1 MQRLLSREIFLP
13 ACTFI
18 MGVLTTI
25 LLTDYL
31 NKHNPVLF
39 ALIGVIFLL
48 ALLLA
53 ISVKVLRTNELSM
66 DSIEAKIAKLLLRTG
81 LSVEYVEDGESGE
94 SYARATA
101 LIRAAKDSLTF
112 VDMWEPYED
121 YQLGSPERVE
131 ARKEFYQAIIA
142 QVEHHQHS
150 HEMFHRRIVQV
161 PEQFAGQIVPFNLD
175 PYFSEYLD
183 RIAQIQVN
191 HYESC
196 SLRITPVHVMKAHF
210 IIVDRRYIVLPILT
224 TDANT
229 NHQIRHGALLFDDR
243 DGDLFRSLRG
253 IYRAI
258 DARAYPLVPGEPIPA
273 QRTKESQRNAES
285 STTELTR

>member
-1 MQRLLSREIFLP
+1 
-13 ACTFI
+13 

-31 NKHNPVLF
+31 NKHNPILV

-48 ALLLA
+48 ALLLG
-53 ISVKVLRTNELSM
+53 ISTRVLRVNELSM
-66 DSIEAKIAKLLLRTG
+66 DSIEAKIAKLLTRTG
-81 LSVEYVEDGESGE
+81 LSVEYVEDGDTGE
-94 SYARATA
+94 SYARVTA
-101 LIRAAKDSLTF
+101 LIKAAKDSLTF
-112 VDMWEPYED
+112 VDMWQPYED

-131 ARKEFYQAIIA
+131 ARKEFYQAIIN
-142 QVEHHQHS
+142 QVEHHQHG

-161 PEQFAGQIVPFNLD
+161 PEQYAGQIVPFNLD
-175 PYFSEYLD
+175 PYFSAYLD
-183 RIAQIQVN
+183 RVAQIQVN
-191 HYESC
+191 HYETC
-196 SLRITPVHVMKAHF
+196 SLRVTPVHVMEAHF
-210 IIVDRRYIVLPILT
+210 IIIDRRYIVLPILT

-258 DARAYPLVPGEPIPA
+258 DSRAYPLAPSEPIPA
-273 QRTKESQRNAES
+273 QKTKKAAGNTES
-285 STTELTR
+285 SPTELTR